1 MIAVLK
7 QNATTD
13 QREHLISW
21 LKEQGLD
28 VHISV
33 GREHTVLGLVGD
45 TGKIDVELL
54 QSLSIVESV
63 KIISEPFKKVN
74 RKFHP
79 DNSVIDVPGCDVRIG
94 DGSCIMIAGPA
105 VIESREQLMS
115 IARKVKEAG
124 ASVLHGDA
132 FKPRTSPYA
141 FQGLG
146 REGIDILLEVKRETG
161 LPVMSEIVNTNHIA
175 LYEDVDII
183 QVSSRSMQNYELLK
197 ELGTLR
203 KPVLLKRGA
212 ANTLKELLMS
222 AEYIMDG
229 GNESIIL
236 CERGIRTWDF
246 SDGAARNTLDI
257 SSVPALHEMTH
268 LPVIVDPS
276 HATGVASMV
285 EPMALAA
292 AACGAD
298 GLMIEVHDDPLHALC
313 DGAQALTPEQ
323 FSAAAEKVRRV
334 RSVLF

>member
-7 QNATTD
+7 QNATKD
-13 QREHLISW
+13 QKEHLISW
-21 LKEQGLD
+21 LNEQGLD

-175 LYEDVDII
+175 LYEYVDII

-257 SSVPALHEMTH
+257 SSVPALHELTH

>member
-7 QNATTD
+7 QDATID

-79 DNSVIDVPGCDVRIG
+79 DNSVIDVPDCDVRIG
-94 DGSCIMIAGPA
+94 DGSCVLIAGPA

-323 FSAAAEKVRRV
+323 FSVAAEKVRRV

>member
-1 MIAVLK
+1 
-7 QNATTD
+7 
-13 QREHLISW
+13 
-21 LKEQGLD
+21 
-28 VHISV
+28 
-33 GREHTVLGLVGD
+33 
-45 TGKIDVELL
+45 
-54 QSLSIVESV
+54 
-63 KIISEPFKKVN
+63 
-74 RKFHP
+74 
-79 DNSVIDVPGCDVRIG
+79 
-94 DGSCIMIAGPA
+94 
-105 VIESREQLMS
+105 
-115 IARKVKEAG
+115 
-124 ASVLHGDA
+124 
-132 FKPRTSPYA
+132 
-141 FQGLG
+141 
-146 REGIDILLEVKRETG
+146 
-161 LPVMSEIVNTNHIA
+161 
-175 LYEDVDII
+175 
-183 QVSSRSMQNYELLK
+183 
-197 ELGTLR
+197 
-203 KPVLLKRGA
+203 
-212 ANTLKELLMS
+212 MS